1 MSICKNLKNDYNLN
15 MPLLFDLNKY
25 FHLALE
31 MVSAIRK
38 MTDVPVKSLFRNDKT
53 ELNWVFLLK
62 SVKEVSL
69 TSAVVPN
76 LPVGRFP

>member
-1 MSICKNLKNDYNLN
+1 

-31 MVSAIRK
+31 MVSAIRE

-53 ELNWVFLLK
+53 ELN
-62 SVKEVSL
+62 
-69 TSAVVPN
+69 
-76 LPVGRFP
+76 